1 MKKMSTTNSFI
12 NQNGEEQSNKLSS
25 VDRMTLREEIRAI
38 QKEQGRSAW
47 YNPTKSVAKS
57 DYGDKVLPDSVY
69 LGEASGFPT
78 WNEQVYDMA
87 KFREARDA
95 YQSALKSGSSVS
107 SFDWG
112 KYDDPWIGD
121 WKRINEEY
129 RYLKKTGRIKGAA
142 VGTNTDFAA
151 IDVVNVLAQM
161 VNVELRNFTL
171 EQSLTTIGTPQLN
184 LRIDTWTRFINSQ
197 GVPEGIAPMT
207 TRPGVART
215 SFDLTKDVGHV
226 AFTDEAQLRAVHDIF
241 RQAIDTAVTDMKRIR
256 SNKIATE
263 LETATGVAGAD
274 WAAFTTDH
282 NTTAPQ
288 TNLGT
293 VADTVFSNNGQANII
308 TSHDKPW
315 RNFTMSTYVKGLLQ
329 AVPLPDLSL
338 AKVITNVP
346 ALPGMTWYID
356 NEHTSTVA
364 CVFDKG
370 AVYLMEGPKRVAQ
383 YRMEQEGIDGYI
395 YRDWNLPKIVI
406 GGRIRKLTSVAT

>member
-1 MKKMSTTNSFI
+1 MSTTGTFV
-12 NQNGEEQSNKLSS
+12 NQQGEEQSSRLSA
-25 VDRMTLREEIRAI
+25 VDRMTIREEIRAI

-47 YNPTKSVAKS
+47 YNPARSIAKS
-57 DYGDKVLPDSVY
+57 DHGDKVLPDSVY
-69 LGEASGFPT
+69 LGEASGQPT
-78 WNEQVYDMA
+78 WNERILDMG
-87 KFREARDA
+87 KFREIRNAA
-95 YQSALKSGSSVS
+95 QTAIKNGSIS

-112 KYDDPWIGD
+112 KFEDPWVDD
-121 WKRINEEY
+121 WKRINQEY
-129 RYLKKTGRIKGAA
+129 QYMKKTGKIKGAA
-142 VGTNTDFAA
+142 VGQNADFTA

-161 VNVELRNFTL
+161 VGIELRNFTL
-171 EQSLTTIGTPQLN
+171 EQALTSIGTPQLN
-184 LRIDTWTRFINSQ
+184 LRIDTWTRFVNSQ

-207 TRPGVART
+207 RRPSVARV
-215 SFDLTKDVGHV
+215 SLDLTKDVGHV

-263 LETATGVAGAD
+263 LETGTGVAGAD

-293 VADTVFSNNGQANII
+293 VADTVFANNGQANIV

-338 AKVITNVP
+338 AKVINNVP
-346 ALPGMTWYID
+346 GLPGLTWYID

-370 AVYLMEGPKRVAQ
+370 AVYLLEGPKRVAQ
-383 YRMEQEGIDGYI
+383 YRMEQEGVDGYI

-406 GGRIRKLTSVAT
+406 GGRIRKLTSIAT